1 MNGPTIVLHLDHLST
16 SPPIFLGTRSTPEK
30 VWKVWSV
37 SLWKVISGS
46 REIPRSKRSRGISIN
61 VSPRLREFGHGIK
74 KHLAREAPAGERNGR
89 EDRHTWSLRFACPSR
104 FSETRSPPRN
114 ERARTCENLFAPSP
128 LLPRATRTPPSA
140 FMQIVMTASSAESH
154 DHFTHVR
161 IMARWSSPE
170 IEERIGNDRADQF
183 GYWCFLDR
191 HLNRLRQISLSW
203 IIKKQV

>member
-104 FSETRSPPRN
+104 FSETRSPPVMR
-114 ERARTCENLFAPSP
+114 EHARAKTSSRPPLPSPVRHVRLPRPLCKSWWPRARPKVTITS
-128 LLPRATRTPPSA
+128 R
-140 FMQIVMTASSAESH
+140 MYV
-154 DHFTHVR
+154 
-161 IMARWSSPE
+161 
-170 IEERIGNDRADQF
+170 
-183 GYWCFLDR
+183 
-191 HLNRLRQISLSW
+191 
-203 IIKKQV
+203 